1 MLFENEVSGMFE
13 TLTKYI
19 FCDLMMFKYF
29 LEGCECSNQSKKA
42 MSVEKF
48 NLKKMCDSVLC
59 NSTTFVKLFVVS
71 LEFQI
76 AHAKLFVNK
85 MENSSKPL

>member
-1 MLFENEVSGMFE
+1 MKILKIRFSIQWQILYKKYNFIKKIIKIFEIFSQFSKLHCMKMLFENEVSGMFE

-42 MSVEKF
+42 MSVEK
-48 NLKKMCDSVLC
+48 L
-59 NSTTFVKLFVVS
+59 
-71 LEFQI
+71 I
-76 AHAKLFVNK
+76 
-85 MENSSKPL
+85 